1 MAFPN
6 YTNIFSGGGTQT
18 PQTPLA
24 GSLSSLFSDYAKFKE
39 ASGGSFKEE
48 DFLPF
53 AIFMQ
58 QRNADRMNDPAN
70 ITRQLEA
77 MEAPLGRMAR
87 DAATLQAQKDMRS
100 LTGNLVTKAADT
112 LTASLG
118 AKFAYDQP
126 VFNAIGGA
134 YNPNPYAYGVLNR
147 RGGVA

>member
-1 MAFPN
+1 
-6 YTNIFSGGGTQT
+6 
-18 PQTPLA
+18 
-24 GSLSSLFSDYAKFKE
+24 
-39 ASGGSFKEE
+39 
-48 DFLPF
+48 
-53 AIFMQ
+53 MQ

>member
-1 MAFPN
+1 MNFPN
-6 YTNIFSGGGTQT
+6 YTNIFGSGGTKTSQ
-18 PQTPLA
+18 PSLA
-24 GSLSSLFSDYAKFKE
+24 GSLSSLLSDYAKFKE

-77 MEAPLGRMAR
+77 MEGPLGRMAQQ
-87 DAATLQAQKDMRS
+87 AAGIQAQKDMRS
-100 LTGNLVTKAADT
+100 LTGNLFSKLPDAFNM
-112 LTASLG
+112 G

-126 VFNAIGGA
+126 VFTALGSSYTA
-134 YNPNPYAYGVLNR
+134 NPYAYGVLNR